1 MTLGKADR
9 QGDLL
14 DDVARFCDEALPQT
28 SIYSFLRRE
37 RDQLFPDEAF
47 SDLFRGHGRCS
58 VPPSVIAVVMVLQRL
73 EGRSD
78 REAVDSYYFDN
89 RWRYATGVGGY
100 DAGGWTRFS
109 HTVLVDMRERLRNSD
124 RPDRIF
130 EAALGAA
137 HEAGL
142 IGRKRALDSTPLYD
156 AVSTT
161 DTVTLIR
168 SAIRGLLKV
177 VDDDLEHELVMVL
190 TSGDDYSSSA
200 KPQIDWDD
208 KDAREVLVDSRAKD
222 AHACLAALDGRALGP
237 VATEASQLLATVV
250 GQDLDIGDDGVFRIV
265 RRVAKDRVISTVDP
279 EARHGHKT
287 AARGF
292 DGYKGHIAV
301 DPDSEIVTATTVTPG
316 NASDGSV
323 AADLIDDLLGDDH
336 SANGGDDDNGGGAP
350 TDEAT
355 DVVAPDSTEPETDAG
370 TATVY
375 GDNAYGTGEIQSRLE
390 DEGIESKCKTQKPT
404 TRIGFFAKD
413 RFVVNLED
421 DTVTCP
427 NGVTVTIRRHVK
439 GSGLAKFAKA
449 CASCPLRS
457 QCTKS
462 AKGRNI
468 TVGLNEAVLTRARKR
483 QRHPE
488 WVADYR
494 ATRPKVER
502 KLAHL
507 MRRKHGGRRARVRG
521 TEKVGADFSL
531 LAAAINL
538 ARLGTLGA
546 SSTAA
551 GWTVAGA

>member
-1 MTLGKADR
+1 MTLGKADK

-14 DDVARFCDEALPQT
+14 DDVARFCDEVLPQT

-37 RDQLFPDEAF
+37 RDQLFPDETF
-47 SDLFRGHGRCS
+47 SDLFTGRGRCS

-78 REAVDSYYFDN
+78 REAVNSYCFDN
-89 RWRYATGVGGY
+89 RWRYAAGVGGY
-100 DAGGWTRFS
+100 DAGGWSRFS

-137 HEAGL
+137 EEAGL

-156 AVSTT
+156 AVATM

-168 SAIRGLLKV
+168 SAIRALLKV
-177 VDDDLEHELVMVL
+177 ADDELEHELEGVL
-190 TSGDDYSSSA
+190 TSGDDYSSAA

-208 KDAREVLVDSRAKD
+208 KDARETIIDSRAKD
-222 AHACLAALDGRALGP
+222 AHACLLLLDGRALDP
-237 VATEASQLLATVV
+237 VVTEASQLLATVV
-250 GQDLDIGDDGVFRIV
+250 GQDLQAGVDDGVFRIV

-287 AARGF
+287 AARSF
-292 DGYKGHIAV
+292 DGYKDHIAV

-323 AADLIDDLLGDDH
+323 ATDLIDDLLGDDH
-336 SANGGDDDNGGGAP
+336 SDGDGDESSA
-350 TDEAT
+350 DEAT
-355 DVVAPDSTEPETDAG
+355 DVVVPDNTEATGDD

-375 GDNAYGTGEIQSRLE
+375 GDSAYGTGGIQSRLE
-390 DEGIESKCKTQKPT
+390 DEGIESKCKTQQPSA
-404 TRIGFFAKD
+404 RIGFFAKD

-439 GSGLAKFAKA
+439 GSGLAKFAKS
-449 CASCPLRS
+449 CDSCPLRS

-468 TVGLNEAVLTRARKR
+468 AVGLNEAVLSRARSR

-507 MRRKHGGRRARVRG
+507 MQRKHGGRRARVRG

-531 LAAAINL
+531 LAAAVNV
-538 ARLGTLGA
+538 ARLGSLGA
-546 SSTAA
+546 SSTPA

>member
-14 DDVARFCDEALPQT
+14 DDVARFCDEALPQ
-28 SIYSFLRRE
+28 SSVYSFLRRE

-47 SDLFRGHGRCS
+47 SDLFTGRGRRS

-73 EGRSD
+73 EGLSD
-78 REAVDSYYFDN
+78 REAVDRYCFDN
-89 RWRYATGVGGY
+89 RWRYAAGVGSY
-100 DAGGWTRFS
+100 AAGGWASFS
-109 HTVLVDMRERLRNSD
+109 HTVLVDMRERLRKSD
-124 RPDRIF
+124 RPNRIF
-130 EAALGAA
+130 ETALGAA
-137 HEAGL
+137 TEAGL

-156 AVSTT
+156 AVSTM

-177 VDDDLEHELVMVL
+177 ADDQLAHELAMAL
-190 TSGDDYSSSA
+190 TSGDDYSSAA

-208 KDAREVLVDSRAKD
+208 KDARETLIDSRAKD
-222 AHACLAALDGRALGP
+222 AYACLVVLDGRELDP
-237 VATEASQLLATVV
+237 VVTEASQLLATVV
-250 GQDLDIGDDGVFRIV
+250 GQDLDIGDDGVFRIA

-292 DGYKGHIAV
+292 DGYKGHVAI

-323 AADLIDDLLGDDH
+323 ATDLIGDLLGDD
-336 SANGGDDDNGGGAP
+336 DDNGGDKNSGGAAS

-355 DVVAPDSTEPETDAG
+355 DVVIPDDSEPDADVD

-390 DEGIESKCKTQKPT
+390 DEGIESKCKTQRPT
-404 TRIGFFAKD
+404 ARIGFFAKD

-427 NGVTVTIRRHVK
+427 NGVTVAIRRHVK
-439 GSGLAKFAKA
+439 GGGLAKFATS
-449 CASCPLRS
+449 CDSCPLRS

-468 TVGLNEAVLTRARKR
+468 TVGLNEAVLTRARNR
-483 QRHPE
+483 QQHPE

-521 TEKVGADFSL
+521 SEKVGADFSL

-538 ARLGTLGA
+538 ARLATLGA
-546 SSTAA
+546 SSTVD

>member
-1 MTLGKADR
+1 MADNE
-9 QGDLL
+9 L
-14 DDVARFCDEALPQT
+14 EAE
-28 SIYSFLRRE
+28 LR
-37 RDQLFPDEAF
+37 
-47 SDLFRGHGRCS
+47 S
-58 VPPSVIAVVMVLQRL
+58 
-73 EGRSD
+73 
-78 REAVDSYYFDN
+78 
-89 RWRYATGVGGY
+89 
-100 DAGGWTRFS
+100 
-109 HTVLVDMRERLRNSD
+109 
-124 RPDRIF
+124 
-130 EAALGAA
+130 
-137 HEAGL
+137 
-142 IGRKRALDSTPLYD
+142 
-156 AVSTT
+156 
-161 DTVTLIR
+161 
-168 SAIRGLLKV
+168 
-177 VDDDLEHELVMVL
+177 VL
-190 TSGDDYSSSA
+190 TSGDDYSSAA

-208 KDAREVLVDSRAKD
+208 KEARETLIDSRARD
-222 AHACLAALDGRALGP
+222 AHACLALLDGRELDT
-237 VATEASQLLATVV
+237 VVTEASQLLATVV
-250 GQDLDIGDDGVFRIV
+250 GQDLDIDADGVFRIA
-265 RRVAKDRVISTVDP
+265 RRVAKDRMISTVDP

-292 DGYKGHIAV
+292 DGFKGHLAV

-323 AADLIDDLLGDDH
+323 ATDLIGELLGDDH
-336 SANGGDDDNGGGAP
+336 RDNDHCDNESP

-355 DVVAPDSTEPETDAG
+355 DVVVADSTEPETDAG

-390 DEGIESKCKTQKPT
+390 DEGIESKCKTQQPT
-404 TRIGFFAKD
+404 TRIGLFAKD

-439 GSGLAKFAKA
+439 GGGLAKFANA

-462 AKGRNI
+462 AQGRNI

-483 QRHPE
+483 QQHPE

-531 LAAAINL
+531 LAAAVNL

-546 SSTAA
+546 TSTAA
-551 GWTVAGA
+551 GWTMAGA